1 MKNEYDDSILHIFS
15 QNKWYYNA
23 QYKEFVEYLLKKKN
37 IIVSTESVGKIIST
51 RNDEILTVYKKHK
64 KIPKSLKSLI

>member
-1 MKNEYDDSILHIFS
+1 MKNEYGDSILHIFS

-37 IIVSTESVGKIIST
+37 IIVSTESVGKIIFT
-51 RNDEILTVYKKHK
+51 RNDEILAVYKNTRKFPNH
-64 KIPKSLKSLI
+64 